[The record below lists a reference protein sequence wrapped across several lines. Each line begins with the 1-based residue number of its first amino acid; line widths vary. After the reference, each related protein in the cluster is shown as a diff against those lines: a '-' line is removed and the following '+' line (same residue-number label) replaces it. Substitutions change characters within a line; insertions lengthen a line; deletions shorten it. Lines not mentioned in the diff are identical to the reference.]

1 MSTESLI
8 THEQAMEACREAIN
22 AQAMAAGIHA
32 LLSAIPDEEKTDSAL
47 AAQNLSLPIDAKLKS
62 ILELI

>member
-22 AQAMAAGIHA
+22 AQ
-32 LLSAIPDEEKTDSAL
+32 EKTDSTL

>member
-22 AQAMAAGIHA
+22 AQAMVAGIHA
-32 LLSAIPDEEKTDSAL
+32 LLSAIPDEEKTDSTL

>member
-32 LLSAIPDEEKTDSAL
+32 LLSAIPDEEKTD
-47 AAQNLSLPIDAKLKS
+47 
-62 ILELI
+62 